1 MENTEKQIIVELNG
15 IKYLVFEIP
24 VVSSNNKK
32 ISARVKKYD
41 GIFRGVTKIHNSF
54 WGSSYVIASVL
65 IPEQNVVPFSNDL

>member
-24 VVSSNNKK
+24 MVSSNNKK

-41 GIFRGVTKIHNSF
+41 GLFRGVTKIHNSF
-54 WGSSYVIASVL
+54 
-65 IPEQNVVPFSNDL
+65 